1 MAEKLR
7 GKVALIT
14 GASSGIGE
22 ATAVALAA
30 EGAQVALAAR
40 RVDRLQSLARRI
52 VDQGGQALPLIADV
66 ADEAQVREMVG
77 EVQTRWQRLDILV
90 NSAGV
95 ALVGPVERAN
105 PDDWRRMVNINLL
118 GLMYTT
124 HAVLPIMKEQG
135 EGGHIVNV
143 SSVAGRTARAG
154 FAAYNATKWGVNGFS
169 EALRQEVNRYN
180 IRVTIIEPG
189 VVETGITKHIP
200 DPETKKEI
208 QAWFASIRPL
218 QSKDIAAAIVYAV
231 TQPSY
236 VDVNELLIRPTDQL

>member
-1 MAEKLR
+1 MAENLR

-30 EGAQVALAAR
+30 EGAQVALASR

-52 VDQGGQALPLIADV
+52 ADNGGRALPIIADV
-66 ADEAQVREMVG
+66 ADEAQVRDMVQR
-77 EVQTRWQRLDILV
+77 VYDSWQRLDILV
-90 NSAGV
+90 NNAGV
-95 ALVGPVERAN
+95 ALIGPVERAN

-135 EGGHIVNV
+135 EGGAIVNI
-143 SSVAGRTARAG
+143 SSVAGRTAQAG
-154 FAAYNATKWGVNGFS
+154 AAAYNATKWGVNGFS

-189 VVETGITKHIP
+189 FVETELAGHIP
-200 DPETKKEI
+200 DHETKKEI
-208 QAWFASIRPL
+208 QERIASMRPL
-218 QSKDIAAAIVYAV
+218 QSKDIAAAILYAV

-236 VDVNELLIRPTDQL
+236 VDVNELLIRPTDEL

>member
-52 VDQGGQALPLIADV
+52 ADKGGQALPIIADV

-90 NSAGV
+90 NNAGV
-95 ALVGPVERAN
+95 ALLGPVERAN
-105 PDDWRRMVNINLL
+105 PDDWRRMVTINLL
-118 GLMYTT
+118 GLMYAT
-124 HAVLPIMKEQG
+124 HAVLPIMKEQS
-135 EGGHIVNV
+135 EGGAIVNI
-143 SSVAGRTARAG
+143 SSVAGRIARAG
-154 FAAYNATKWGVNGFS
+154 SAAYHATKWGVNGFS

-189 VVETGITKHIP
+189 FVETELAEHIP

-208 QAWFASIRPL
+208 QERIASIRPL

-231 TQPSY
+231 TQPTY
-236 VDVNELLIRPTDQL
+236 VDVNELLIRPTDEL